1 MAYPDKFKYKVLYE
15 ERMQED
21 MKKKLDTLQSE
32 YTKYERG
39 DLTSDKLIQSFK
51 KTLNVDVS
59 DKLKNILKNPSF
71 DNKNFRTIIKN
82 LDILKDETTES
93 RQATKDIKNHDYNK
107 NKDLEFR
114 KKIKDSKYLLLIL
127 VITQSKTGHI
137 FPKEETSKNPETEIL
152 MDYCNKYIKA
162 EIDKDSFKQVLK
174 SKGVKVNNEY
184 IVSAVNK
191 VERGDKDAFKVLFT
205 AITQHK
211 NE

>member
-15 ERMQED
+15 ERLQDD
-21 MKKKLDTLQSE
+21 MKKKLDSLQSE

-39 DLTSDKLIQSFK
+39 DINSDKLIQSFK

-59 DKLKNILKNPSF
+59 EKLQNILKNPGF

-93 RQATKDIKNHDYNK
+93 RQATKHIKNFDYNK

-114 KKIKDSKYLLLIL
+114 KKIKDSKYFLYL

-137 FPKEETSKNPETEIL
+137 FPKEETCKNSGNDVL

-162 EIDKDSFKQVLK
+162 EIDKDSFKQYLK
-174 SKGVKVNNEY
+174 KEGVKVNNEY

-191 VERGDKDAFKVLFT
+191 VERGDKDAFKTLFT